1 MVERERTAGRMEP
14 PSEPRSATRG
24 PLMSPPLLA
33 VVYALLAVVFAALGL
48 SGLWDVFSLLPDP
61 VSPWWTLATA
71 IPAAALVLLKQRAPG
86 AGLIAVV
93 VLFAADLLTTGGIV
107 PLLVVLEL
115 MQALILVL
123 SAEHRRRALVGVV
136 AACALVAVAAL
147 LRSGDIRVA
156 LMIALPFGALLGF
169 SYWYANSTAQ
179 SRELVE
185 LYRQRAE
192 DATRLAEFDRSG
204 AVRDERE
211 RMAREL
217 HDIVAGH
224 VTAVAIRSEA
234 ALMSGGSAPPVD
246 GAAPASRERE
256 ALRAVR
262 DSSLEAHGALRS
274 MIAVLREGSDGFSA
288 PIGREMVP
296 RLVEEAERSGVR
308 VTLHDGIE
316 GSLCQPSDH
325 ALGRVVQEAL
335 ANSVRHASGGEVEVR
350 LREADRVDGADSV
363 DGAGDVVVVEVS
375 SRGGGSLVVP
385 ELRGSGLGLGLL
397 AERVRIVGGEFSAGR
412 EGEAWVVRARLPRG
426 TAFPEGAEFPRE
438 VER

>member
-1 MVERERTAGRMEP
+1 MVERENPAPRADPPRQRTAP
-14 PSEPRSATRG
+14 RG
-24 PLMSPPLLA
+24 PVLSPPALA
-33 VVYALLAVVFAALGL
+33 AVYALLAILFAALGL

-61 VSPWWTLATA
+61 VSPGWTLVTGL
-71 IPAAALVLLKQRAPG
+71 PAAALVLLKQRAPG
-86 AGLIAVV
+86 AGLIAVT
-93 VLFAADLLTTGGIV
+93 VLFVADLLTVGGVV

-115 MQALILVL
+115 MQALILAL
-123 SAEHRRRALVGVV
+123 SAERRRRALVGVV
-136 AACALVAVAAL
+136 AACALVAAAAL

-192 DATRLAEFDRSG
+192 DAARLAELDRG
-204 AVRDERE
+204 NAVRDERE

-224 VTAVAIRSEA
+224 VAAVAIRSEA
-234 ALMSGGSAPPVD
+234 ALMSGGPARTSPSAGD
-246 GAAPASRERE
+246 AAPASRERE

-262 DSSLEAHGALRS
+262 DSSLEAHSALRS

-288 PIGREMVP
+288 PVGRTGVP
-296 RLVEEAERSGVR
+296 KLVEEAERSGVR
-308 VTLHDGIE
+308 ATLHDRIE
-316 GSLCQPSDH
+316 GGLCPSSDH

-335 ANSVRHASGGEVEVR
+335 ANSVRYASGGEVEVR
-350 LREADRVDGADSV
+350 LREAAADGGADGACD
-363 DGAGDVVVVEVS
+363 AVVVEVS
-375 SRGGGSLVVP
+375 SHGGASLAVP

-412 EGEAWVVRARLPRG
+412 EGDAWVVRARLPKEDALPKENGR
-426 TAFPEGAEFPRE
+426 
-438 VER
+438 